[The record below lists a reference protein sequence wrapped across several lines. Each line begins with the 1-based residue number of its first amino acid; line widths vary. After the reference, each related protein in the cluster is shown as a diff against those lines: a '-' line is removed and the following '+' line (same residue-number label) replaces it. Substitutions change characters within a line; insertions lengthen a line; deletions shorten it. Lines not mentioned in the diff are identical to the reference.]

1 MGRASEQRARQARAP
16 TDDARPGTCARRAD
30 GRAHI
35 RDGWLALVL
44 VLALGALA
52 AGCAGTS
59 PGTRESDRPSGRLR
73 VGLGVEG
80 ADARQVLRLP
90 AGRPVTFVLVA
101 QNAGGEPARLTFPS
115 GQPYDLVV
123 VRDGAEVWRWSA
135 GRSFTQAVREET
147 LGAGE
152 QRIERIVWPATDGAG
167 QPAPPGAY
175 EARAT
180 LATSPPLDT
189 PPVRFTLAS
198 P

>member
-1 MGRASEQRARQARAP
+1 MGRATQQRARQARAP
-16 TDDARPGTCARRAD
+16 TGQARSRTCARRAD
-30 GRAHI
+30 RRARI
-35 RDGWLALVL
+35 ADRWLALVL
-44 VLALGALA
+44 ALVLGALG

-59 PGTRESDRPSGRLR
+59 PGDQASDRPPGRLR

-80 ADARQVLRLP
+80 ADARQALRLP
-90 AGRPVTFVLVA
+90 AGRPITFVLVA

-147 LGAGE
+147 LGAGG

-167 QPAPPGAY
+167 QPVPPGAY